1 MYTRLE
7 DNMTKKYYR
16 EILEAAIKQAKA
28 EKDASGEQVPM
39 YVSVYNQLLDIKEN
53 VVEKK
58 RAFTYEQAK
67 KRYSV
72 GVIAARNYEDA
83 GDYQSRLFDIDWG
96 IRYYPKMKEE

>member
-7 DNMTKKYYR
+7 DNMTRKYYQ

-28 EKDASGEQVPM
+28 EKDGCGEQVPM
-39 YVSVYNQLLDIKEN
+39 YVSVYNQLLDIKKN

-58 RAFTYEQAK
+58 RAYTYEQAS
-67 KRYSV
+67 KRYSI

-83 GDYQSRLFDIDWG
+83 GDYQSHLFDIYWG
-96 IRYYPKMKEE
+96 IRYYPMMNEG

>member
-16 EILEAAIKQAKA
+16 EILEAAIEQAKA
-28 EKDASGEQVPM
+28 EKDAIGDQVPM
-39 YVSVYNQLLDIKEN
+39 YVSVYNQLLDIKKT

-58 RAFTYEQAK
+58 RAYTYEQAR
-67 KRYSV
+67 KRYSL

-83 GDYQSRLFDIDWG
+83 GDYQSHLFDIDWG
-96 IRYYPKMKEE
+96 IRYYPTMNEG